1 MALTCCLYS
10 PVMGRC
16 SLTVL
21 AVAEPTV
28 CERLSLGETAE
39 FHWRHFGLEG
49 ILREQLKWQQL
60 DDAREQEKKRG
71 CSEQRKKEEGKE
83 YWPKWEES

>member
-1 MALTCCLYS
+1 
-10 PVMGRC
+10 MGRR

-28 CERLSLGETAE
+28 CERLLFGETAE
-39 FHWRHFGLEG
+39 FCWRHIGLEG
-49 ILREQLKWQQL
+49 ILREQLKRQQL
-60 DDAREQEKKRG
+60 DDAREQEKKRRG
-71 CSEQRKKEEGKE
+71 CSEQRKKKHGKE